1 MAQGKAFAGS
11 NQLGFP
17 ITLPTGEVAFAQAY
31 VLVDPI
37 TGTAVGSGGSGSS
50 SVSNANNDLD
60 TTGSPVPTYKAHA
73 YTYDDSGNIK
83 TDTVTDGVNTW
94 VRTYA
99 YVQGQLASDSGWVKQ

>member
-17 ITLPTGEVAFAQAY
+17 ITLPSGEVAFAQAF

-37 TGTAVGSGGSGSS
+37 TGTAVGSSGSAAS
-50 SVSNANNDLD
+50 SASNANNDLD
-60 TTGSPVPTYKAHA
+60 TSGNPVPTYKSHA

-83 TDTVTDGVNTW
+83 TDTVADGAGAW
-94 VRTYA
+94 VKTYT